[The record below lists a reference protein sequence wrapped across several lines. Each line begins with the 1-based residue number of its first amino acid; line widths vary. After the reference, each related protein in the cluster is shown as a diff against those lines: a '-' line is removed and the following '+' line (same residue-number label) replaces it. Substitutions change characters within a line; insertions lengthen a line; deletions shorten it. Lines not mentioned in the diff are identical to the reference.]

1 MADPGLVERYLTLGL
16 RLGRHIDGMVDAY
29 YGPPECSAAV
39 ASEPVYPPNQLVTEA
54 RSLLAAIDA
63 SLPLEVELPLR
74 STHRG
79 RTAPLLAVATGCGP
93 RWSDC

>member
-63 SLPLEVELPLR
+63 SLPLESGVAA
-74 STHRG
+74 SIVASG
-79 RTAPLLAVATGCGP
+79 RTAPLRAVATGCGP